1 MGSRNWNWGW
11 TEPQHW
17 HCDCSWHKL
26 NGSVPLANGLSA
38 SSSPTGC
45 RVQGPGCRAPKQWHN
60 ADQVLSSRLWVLF
73 TIHLQTATAWGVV
86 AIAVA
91 TATVV
96 YCYCCSC
103 TCYASC
109 CGSVNAS
116 LPELLPLNPKRLLQL
131 LNWTARRTAGKAVLR
146 FRLTVAKTH
155 SFIHNGCTQRRLAT
169 WWAKLDLLL
178 SI

>member
-1 MGSRNWNWGW
+1 MEASHLQMGCLPARP
-11 TEPQHW
+11 PQ
-17 HCDCSWHKL
+17 
-26 NGSVPLANGLSA
+26 G
-38 SSSPTGC
+38 
-45 RVQGPGCRAPKQWHN
+45 APKQWQN
-60 ADQVLSSRLWVLF
+60 ADQVLSSRLWILF

-86 AIAVA
+86 ASAVA

-103 TCYASC
+103 TCCASC

-131 LNWTARRTAGKAVLR
+131 LNWTARRTAGRAVLR

-155 SFIHNGCTQRRLAT
+155 SFIHNACTQRRLAT